1 MNYLQLL
8 NQNIIY
14 FYIDLFNSSD
24 KSELK
29 YSTLFEIQ
37 NIIKNDELYFVN
49 IIKERIYEN
58 YKNDILEENINV
70 LEILDNVLVQN
81 FDLIKIYNKVKKK
94 NKKIIW
100 DYLKIFVVLYEKHYF
115 TL

>member
-1 MNYLQLL
+1 MNHLQLL

-29 YSTLFEIQ
+29 YNTLFEIQ
-37 NIIKNDELYFVN
+37 NIIKNDKLYFVN
-49 IIKERIYEN
+49 IIKEHIYEN

-70 LEILDNVLVQN
+70 LEILNNVLVQN

-100 DYLKIFVVLYEKHYF
+100 DYLKIFIVLYEKHYF

>member
-1 MNYLQLL
+1 MNDLQLL
-8 NQNIIY
+8 NKNIIY

-37 NIIKNDELYFVN
+37 NIIKNEELYFVN
-49 IIKERIYEN
+49 IIKEHIYEN

-70 LEILDNVLVQN
+70 LEILDNVLVLN

>member
-29 YSTLFEIQ
+29 YNTLFEIE
-37 NIIKNDELYFVN
+37 NIIKTDELYFIN
-49 IIKERIYEN
+49 IIKEHIYDN

-70 LEILDNVLVQN
+70 LEILNNVLVQN
-81 FDLIKIYNKVKKK
+81 FDLIKIFNKAKKK

-100 DYLKIFVVLYEKHYF
+100 DYLKIFIVLYEKFYF
-115 TL
+115 KL

>member
-29 YSTLFEIQ
+29 YNTLFEIQ

-81 FDLIKIYNKVKKK
+81 FDLVKIYNKVKKK